1 MGKMD
6 YERTLATRL
15 IDGAARLVFRL
26 GYKAM
31 RLIWRIYKPRQN
43 GVGVLIRHD
52 DQVLAVL
59 HSHRPGYTI
68 PGGGMNRREN
78 PRQAAVRELAED
90 LSISANPDH
99 LVYKRHV
106 YNTHVYELRLAE
118 RPDIRIDHREIIEAL
133 FMSPEEAMRHSPSF
147 RQLI

>member
-1 MGKMD
+1 
-6 YERTLATRL
+6 
-15 IDGAARLVFRL
+15 
-26 GYKAM
+26 
-31 RLIWRIYKPRQN
+31 
-43 GVGVLIRHD
+43 
-52 DQVLAVL
+52 
-59 HSHRPGYTI
+59 
-68 PGGGMNRREN
+68 MNRREN

-118 RPDIRIDHREIIEAL
+118 RPDIWIDHREIIEAL